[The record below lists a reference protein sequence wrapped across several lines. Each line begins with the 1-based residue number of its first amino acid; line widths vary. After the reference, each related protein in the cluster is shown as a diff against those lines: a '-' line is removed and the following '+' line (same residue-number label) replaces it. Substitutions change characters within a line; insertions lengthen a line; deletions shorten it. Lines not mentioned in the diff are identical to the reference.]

1 MHDNPSQ
8 AAWLF
13 RRGRRLGRLALDA
26 HLRGAFTRAALLSHL
41 RSAYFARWL
50 SILLERRHNHL
61 AERRRRDATH
71 HINKA
76 RILAGRPS

>member
-50 SILLERRHNHL
+50 SLLLERRHDDL
-61 AERRRRDATH
+61 AERRRRDANR

-76 RILAGRPS
+76 RTLARRAS

>member
-1 MHDNPSQ
+1 MHNNPQ

-41 RSAYFARWL
+41 RSAYFARWFSL
-50 SILLERRHNHL
+50 LLERRHDDL
-61 AERRRRDATH
+61 AERRRRDAH
-71 HINKA
+71 RHINKA
-76 RILAGRPS
+76 RTLARRAH

>member
-1 MHDNPSQ
+1 MNDNPSQ

-50 SILLERRHNHL
+50 SLVLERRHDDL
-61 AERRRRDATH
+61 AERRRRDAH
-71 HINKA
+71 RHIHTA
-76 RILAGRPS
+76 RTLARRAS